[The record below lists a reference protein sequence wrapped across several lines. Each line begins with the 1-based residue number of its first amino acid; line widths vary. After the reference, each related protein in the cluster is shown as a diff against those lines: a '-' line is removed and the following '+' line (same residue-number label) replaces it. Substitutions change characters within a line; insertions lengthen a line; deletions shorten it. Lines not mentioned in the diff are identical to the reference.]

1 LLPYTRYKFKA
12 GVVEMREDETLL
24 LKFLGREN
32 PIVRVIDFLI
42 DNEAFD
48 YSKTEIAKG
57 AGVSRTTLQKIWST
71 LEDLGIVVETRRVG
85 RAKMYRL
92 NKDNPIVRKFI
103 ELDNAL
109 SEYYARKFAEVEVM
123 R

>member
-1 LLPYTRYKFKA
+1 
-12 GVVEMREDETLL
+12 
-24 LKFLGREN
+24 
-32 PIVRVIDFLI
+32 
-42 DNEAFD
+42 
-48 YSKTEIAKG
+48 
-57 AGVSRTTLQKIWST
+57 
-71 LEDLGIVVETRRVG
+71 
-85 RAKMYRL
+85 MYRL

>member
-1 LLPYTRYKFKA
+1 
-12 GVVEMREDETLL
+12 MREDESLL